1 MEPDENPTPAR
12 PQDDEELARRRRMAL
27 QNVET
32 WVDQAIKQA
41 ERRGDFD
48 DLPGAGKP
56 LRHLEKEQDP
66 DWWVKGLIE
75 REQLDLSAAMPSAL
89 ALRRER
95 EQLPTSLLGV
105 SDEAEVRARLED
117 FNERVLADR
126 RRPHFGPTSPPVVG
140 RVDVEEMVAR
150 WREARAETVR
160 AAASTEPVVDPGP
173 EEAGGGTGGA
183 EGESGRGTGGAEGEP
198 GAGPWWRR
206 LRRRRR

>member
-1 MEPDENPTPAR
+1 MDTENRTPEPPPGG
-12 PQDDEELARRRRMAL
+12 EEQEVRRRRMAL

-32 WVDQAIKQA
+32 WVDQAIRQA

-75 REQLDLSAAMPSAL
+75 REQLDLSAAMPDGL

-95 EQLPTSLLGV
+95 ERFPESLLELA
-105 SDEAEVRARLED
+105 DEAEVRERLED

-126 RRPHFGPTSPPVVG
+126 RKPYFGPGSPPVVG
-140 RVDVEEMVAR
+140 RVEVEEMVSR
-150 WREARAETVR
+150 WRQARAKRSRTAEQATPR
-160 AAASTEPVVDPGP
+160 APAPD
-173 EEAGGGTGGA
+173 EAGPA
-183 EGESGRGTGGAEGEP
+183 APDALARR
-198 GAGPWWRR
+198 PWWRR
-206 LRRRRR
+206 LSHRRP

>member
-1 MEPDENPTPAR
+1 MSRVDPDENPTPAQ
-12 PQDDEELARRRRMAL
+12 PQDDEELARRRSLAL

-41 ERRGDFD
+41 QRRGDFD

-75 REQLDLSAAMPSAL
+75 REQLDLSAAMPGAL

-95 EQLPTSLLGV
+95 EQFPDSLLDLA
-105 SDEAEVRARLED
+105 DEADVRARLED

-126 RRPHFGPTSPPVVG
+126 CRPHFGPTSPPVVG
-140 RVDVEEMVAR
+140 RVDVEEMLAR
-150 WREARAETVR
+150 WREARA
-160 AAASTEPVVDPGP
+160 AAARSAPRADQHDGAP
-173 EEAGGGTGGA
+173 EVGAGHA
-183 EGESGRGTGGAEGEP
+183 SGSEP
-198 GAGPWWRR
+198 GGEGGSRVWWRR
-206 LRRRRR
+206 LGRRRA